1 MHKDYDKMTK
11 KEKKAYNNSKRGS
24 WYGVNPIT
32 RVNKSYLKYKK
43 KKAMLKGT
51 D

>member
-1 MHKDYDKMTK
+1 MYKDYNKMTK
-11 KEKKAYNNSKRGS
+11 KEKKAYNNLQRGS
-24 WYGVNPIT
+24 WYGVNPVT